1 MSPMQSVM
9 LRVGYTEKVAIEVC
23 GPCGAGLFEYFAA
36 EPGSIAR
43 ALSSCAWYPPTSEMN
58 LDRPPSCPDCDDALL
73 LLPYLEDGPLLYRCD
88 DCLVAFATARQL
100 RLLAEFEHTRKA
112 AITIWAA
119 LGERLGVL

>member
-1 MSPMQSVM
+1 MQAIM
-9 LRVGYTEKVAIEVC
+9 LGVGYAERVPIEVC
-23 GPCGAGLFEYFAA
+23 GPCGAGLFDYFAA

-43 ALSSCAWYPPTSEMN
+43 ALSRCAWYPPAAELGLHRLPACPHCDSE
-58 LDRPPSCPDCDDALL
+58 LL

-88 DCLVAFATARQL
+88 DCLIAFATARQL